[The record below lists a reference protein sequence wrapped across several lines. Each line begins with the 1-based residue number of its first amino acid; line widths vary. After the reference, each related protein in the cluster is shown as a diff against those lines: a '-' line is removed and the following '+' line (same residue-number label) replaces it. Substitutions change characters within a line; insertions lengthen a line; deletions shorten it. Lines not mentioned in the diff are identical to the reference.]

1 MKPTLLRGVM
11 VLLMAMGL
19 DGLEVRA
26 AGRKGEW
33 KAVELALKEEMPV
46 SALEGLRRIEAEAKA
61 EGAWDEALEAV
72 MKRVVTEAKVA
83 GDDDETAL
91 LRLSDRAV
99 EDGTAEMRPVLRA
112 FAAANWSQWSREKR
126 WELMERTEVVD
137 GGGEDVAVWGWA
149 RVMVECERR
158 FGAALAEREVL
169 RGTAIGRWDRV
180 LPGGGLPDRYEPTLY
195 DFVVREA
202 REHLKLVAAAEAGAA
217 GVVRGAGTPA
227 LGEERAFL
235 AWKPGGDDAQVRI
248 VRLFQ
253 EALRFHEGD
262 ADPGARVLLDVDRLA
277 WAGGEAGREGRGEW
291 KRRLRVLLE
300 RWGGHEVSVRVAS
313 ALGEMLVSDGEPGE
327 AHALMSGA
335 LAKHPG
341 SPFAARGRNLVKKI
355 ETKGLGA
362 ATENVWG
369 SVGAEVV
376 VRAKNLSRVHFR
388 LIAVGRRVDPVEMS
402 EAVEEEA
409 VGRLLR
415 KTAAKAWAWDLPDV
429 GDFREHEYRVAAPG
443 GLKPGFYVLAVSGDA
458 NFRGRKNGVEYLPV
472 VVTRLAL
479 MHRAVARNGGTA
491 VDAWVVDGES
501 GDPVA
506 GAEVALWAAGE
517 GEEKPRVQVKGV
529 TDVEGRVR
537 LAVAKRPGFVL
548 IAWHEGEMAVSDED
562 EVTAEVEAE
571 KVKTYFFTDRA
582 IYRPGQTIQFKGI
595 HARRDAARGEY
606 GVLAGVKREVVLR
619 DVNERE
625 VAKVAVESN
634 AFGSFSGSVTAPRV
648 GVTGEMTLGD
658 GAGSVTVQV
667 EEYKRPKFRVEVGM
681 PEAGARLGGEVE
693 VKVRATGYSGAAVDG
708 AKVVWR
714 VRREVEWAPWVS
726 RVVRSGGGSGS
737 EEVGRGETVT
747 GVDGSVA
754 VRFVAVPGEIE
765 REGGDAWFR
774 YEVTADVTDGAGETR
789 SAEVSVRVGE
799 RAMQAGLEMGAWQ
812 TREEPV
818 AVRVTTRSLDGEPLA
833 AKGEVE
839 VFRLVM
845 PERVVRPRLA
855 GERGEEGLE
864 MESWARGERVV
875 RRDAVTDVRGETT
888 VRVKLGAG
896 AYRVVYGGNDRFGE
910 VVRAEADVVVV
921 DPGAERFGVRLP
933 YWRGAPSWELQP
945 GEELRAL
952 WGSGYDRVRA
962 LVEIEHRGEVVE
974 RFWTDP
980 ARSQQ
985 GIRYRITEAHRGGL
999 NVRISQVRERRMVSE
1014 VIPVQVPW
1022 RNKELVVKWEH
1033 LTSKLKPGATDT
1045 WSLTIGGAGA
1055 ERAAVEMAAVLY
1067 DASLESMKEH
1077 RWVEAFDGFRRE
1089 PEAEPMGMRHG
1100 FEELE
1105 TLVDEWDP
1113 DLEPER
1119 SWRRRW
1125 GVTGEFGFEERLMT
1139 AAKSPVTRGLRFG
1152 SDAISRDAVDGL
1164 MAASGAAPA
1173 PVMAEAAEGMAMGG
1187 ASAYVSPPPE
1197 PPSGGEEGAR
1207 RAGGPV
1213 EGITARRNF
1222 QETAFF
1228 QPVVMSGVDGTVKL
1242 TFTMPESVTAWRFL
1256 GFAHDRKLR
1265 SGWVSGETVTA
1276 RDLMV
1281 QANPPRFLR
1290 EGDEVEM
1297 AVKVTNQSE
1306 REQRGTARLSF
1317 ADGESGTAADAAL
1330 GLTVPEQTFSV
1341 PAKESRS
1348 LTWRVRVP
1356 DGQGFLTWKA
1366 VAGTAEVSDG
1376 EEGWLPVLSRRV
1388 LVRESLPLAMGRV
1401 GEKQYVFEKLGA
1413 AGGSETLRHQGL
1425 SVELTSRPAWAAV
1438 MALPYL
1444 MEFPHECAEQTFNR
1458 YYANVLARHL
1468 ALSDPEVRR
1477 VFDVWRD
1484 VQVEALESPLLKNGD
1499 LKTVMM
1505 EETPWL
1511 REAGKESEQRRN
1523 AGVLF
1528 DASRLDAETAR
1539 VLAKLDELQLEDGSW
1554 PWFAGGTTNERITLY
1569 VLAGFGKLERLGI
1582 KVESKM
1588 IDEAVEWADEWL
1600 EREYREA
1607 VRADRREKGDRL
1619 TDLVA
1624 LWLYGRGALAEGR
1637 PVEDGSKKA
1646 LEYFLGQARTKWMKK
1661 PRMVQAQAALG
1672 MKRFGDLE
1680 GAGRVLA
1687 SLRERSVYREETG
1700 RYWAEKRELW
1710 RWEEAPVE
1718 TQAMMVEAFR
1728 EIGGDEERAGEC
1740 VQWLLGQKRTHSW
1753 PTTKATADAVHAVM
1767 GGGKAGW
1774 SGGGTATVRVGSREV
1789 VPERREAGTGY
1800 FRERIPA
1807 AEITAE
1813 SARVTMSQ
1821 TEAGSAWGAVHW
1833 VYLEDAEKVTAA
1845 GGPLT
1850 VRKQLLVRVAGEKG
1864 PELRAVE
1871 GKVRVGDEVV
1881 VRVEV
1886 RSDRELEFVHLKD
1899 ERPASCEPTGVLSGW
1914 REQGGVGYYGSTRDT
1929 AEHYFIESLPKG
1941 VHVFEYSVRVQQ
1953 RGVCR
1958 SGLATVESLY
1968 APEFRSHGAAGVLE
1982 AE

>member
-1 MKPTLLRGVM
+1 M
-11 VLLMAMGL
+11 
-19 DGLEVRA
+19 D
-26 AGRKGEW
+26 
-33 KAVELALKEEMPV
+33 
-46 SALEGLRRIEAEAKA
+46 
-61 EGAWDEALEAV
+61 
-72 MKRVVTEAKVA
+72 
-83 GDDDETAL
+83 
-91 LRLSDRAV
+91 
-99 EDGTAEMRPVLRA
+99 
-112 FAAANWSQWSREKR
+112 
-126 WELMERTEVVD
+126 
-137 GGGEDVAVWGWA
+137 
-149 RVMVECERR
+149 
-158 FGAALAEREVL
+158 
-169 RGTAIGRWDRV
+169 
-180 LPGGGLPDRYEPTLY
+180 
-195 DFVVREA
+195 
-202 REHLKLVAAAEAGAA
+202 
-217 GVVRGAGTPA
+217 
-227 LGEERAFL
+227 
-235 AWKPGGDDAQVRI
+235 
-248 VRLFQ
+248 
-253 EALRFHEGD
+253 
-262 ADPGARVLLDVDRLA
+262 
-277 WAGGEAGREGRGEW
+277 
-291 KRRLRVLLE
+291 
-300 RWGGHEVSVRVAS
+300 
-313 ALGEMLVSDGEPGE
+313 
-327 AHALMSGA
+327 
-335 LAKHPG
+335 
-341 SPFAARGRNLVKKI
+341 
-355 ETKGLGA
+355 
-362 ATENVWG
+362 
-369 SVGAEVV
+369 
-376 VRAKNLSRVHFR
+376 
-388 LIAVGRRVDPVEMS
+388 

-415 KTAAKAWAWDLPDV
+415 KTAAKAWAWDLPEV
-429 GDFREHEYRVAAPG
+429 GDFREHEYRVAAPA

-458 NFRGRKNGVEYLPV
+458 NFRGRKNGVVYLPV

-479 MHRAVARNGGTA
+479 MHRAVARDGGTA

-517 GEEKPRVQVKGV
+517 GEEKPRVDVKGV
-529 TDVEGRVR
+529 TDGDGHVR
-537 LAVAKRPGFVL
+537 LAVAERPGFVL
-548 IAWHEGEMAVSDED
+548 IAWHEGEMALSDED
-562 EVTAEVEAE
+562 EVSAEVEEE

-595 HARRDAARGEY
+595 HARRDAVRGEY

-619 DVNERE
+619 DANERE
-625 VAKVAVESN
+625 VAKVSVESN
-634 AFGSFSGSVTAPRV
+634 AFGSFSGSVTAPRQ

-693 VKVRATGYSGAAVDG
+693 VKVKASGYSGAAVDG

-726 RVVRSGGGSGS
+726 RVVRRGEGSGS
-737 EEVGRGETVT
+737 EEVGRGETFT

-754 VRFVAVPGEIE
+754 VRFVAVPGKME

-833 AKGEVE
+833 AKGELE

-875 RRDAVTDVRGETT
+875 RRDAVTDARGEIT
-888 VRVKLGAG
+888 VKVKLGAG
-896 AYRVVYGGNDRFGE
+896 AYRVVYGGNDRFGKE
-910 VVRAEADVVVV
+910 VRAEANVVVV
-921 DPGAERFGVRLP
+921 DPGAERFGVRVP

-974 RFWTDP
+974 RYWTDP

-1014 VIPVQVPW
+1014 VIPVRVPW

-1033 LTSKLKPGATDT
+1033 MTSKLMPGATDT

-1089 PEAEPMGMRHG
+1089 PEAGPMGMRHEM
-1100 FEELE
+1100 EEME
-1105 TLVDEWDP
+1105 SLVDDWYSER
-1113 DLEPER
+1113 EPER
-1119 SWRRRW
+1119 GWRRQWRVMAVFS
-1125 GVTGEFGFEERLMT
+1125 GRGELMS
-1139 AAKSPVTRGLRFG
+1139 AAKSRVTRGLRFG

-1164 MAASGAAPA
+1164 MAASGGAPA
-1173 PVMAEAAEGMAMGG
+1173 PVMAEVPEGMAMGG
-1187 ASAYVSPPPE
+1187 TSAYVSPPPE
-1197 PPSGGEEGAR
+1197 VPEGGEEEAR
-1207 RAGGPV
+1207 GGGGPV
-1213 EGITARRNF
+1213 EGITARKNF

-1228 QPVVMSGVDGTVKL
+1228 QPVVMSGADGTVKL

-1265 SGWVSGETVTA
+1265 SGLVIGETVTA

-1306 REQRGTARLSF
+1306 REQSGTARLSF
-1317 ADGESGTAADAAL
+1317 ADGESGASADLAL

-1348 LTWRVRVP
+1348 VTWRVRVP

-1376 EEGWLPVLSRRV
+1376 EEGWLPVLSKRV
-1388 LVRESLPLAMGRV
+1388 LVTESLPLAMGRV
-1401 GEKQYVFEKLGA
+1401 GEKAYLFEKLAAA

-1484 VQVEALESPLLKNGD
+1484 VQPDALESPLLKNGD
-1499 LKTVMM
+1499 LKAVLM

-1511 REAGKESEQRRN
+1511 REAAKESEQRRN
-1523 AGVLF
+1523 AGILF
-1528 DASRLDAETAR
+1528 DASRLEAETAR
-1539 VLAKLDELQLEDGSW
+1539 VLAKLDELQLKDGSW
-1554 PWFAGGTTNERITLY
+1554 PWFAGGETNERITLY

-1637 PVEDGSKKA
+1637 PVADESKKA
-1646 LEYFLGQARTKWMKK
+1646 LEYYLGQARTKWMKK
-1661 PRMVQAQAALG
+1661 PRMVQAQAAIG
-1672 MKRFGDLE
+1672 MKRFGDVE

-1700 RYWAEKRELW
+1700 RYWPEKRELW

-1774 SGGGTATVRVGSREV
+1774 SGGGTATVRVGSREI
-1789 VPERREAGTGY
+1789 VPERREAGSGY
-1800 FRERIPA
+1800 FRVRIPA

-1821 TEAGSAWGAVHW
+1821 TAAGNAWGAVHW
-1833 VYLEDAEKVTAA
+1833 QYLEDAEKVTAAA

-1864 PELRAVE
+1864 PELRAVA

-1914 REQGGVGYYGSTRDT
+1914 REQGGVGYYESTRDT
-1929 AEHYFIESLPKG
+1929 AVHYFIESLPKG

-1953 RGVCR
+1953 RGACR
-1958 SGLATVESLY
+1958 SGLAMVESLY
-1968 APEFRSHGAAGVLE
+1968 APEFRSHGVAGVLE

>member
-1 MKPTLLRGVM
+1 MVKSGVMRPTLLRGVM
-11 VLLMAMGL
+11 VLLIAL
-19 DGLEVRA
+19 SLARLEVGA
-26 AGRKGEW
+26 AGRKKEW
-33 KAVELALKEEMPV
+33 MAVELALKEERPV
-46 SALEGLRRIEAEAKA
+46 SALEGLRRIEAGARA
-61 EGAWDEALEAV
+61 EGVWDEAVDAV
-72 MKRVVTEAKVA
+72 MRRVVTEARIA
-83 GDDDETAL
+83 GNDDETAL
-91 LRLSDRAV
+91 LRLSDQAV
-99 EDGTAEMRPVLRA
+99 EEGTVEMRPVLRA

-126 WELMERTEVVD
+126 WELMERTEVAD
-137 GGGEDVAVWGWA
+137 GGGDDVMLWGWA
-149 RVMVECERR
+149 RVKVECERR
-158 FGAALAEREVL
+158 FAAALAEREVL
-169 RGTAIGRWDRV
+169 RGTPIGRWDRV

-202 REHLKLVAAAEAGAA
+202 REHWKLVASAEAGA
-217 GVVRGAGTPA
+217 GGLVRGAGTPA
-227 LGEERAFL
+227 LGDERVFL
-235 AWKPGGDDAQVRI
+235 AWKPGGDDVEVRM

-277 WAGGEAGREGRGEW
+277 WAGREGRGEW
-291 KRRLRVLLE
+291 KRQLRGLLE
-300 RWGGHEVSVRVAS
+300 RWGGHEVSVLVAW
-313 ALGEMLVSDGEPGE
+313 ALGEVLVNDEEPGE
-327 AHALMSGA
+327 AHALVSGA

-341 SPFAARGRNLVKKI
+341 SVFAAKGRNLVRKI
-355 ETKGLGA
+355 ETKGLSA

-369 SVGAEVV
+369 SGGAEVV
-376 VRAKNLSRVHFR
+376 VRATNLSRVHFR
-388 LIAVGRRVDPVEMS
+388 LMAVGRRVDPVEMS
-402 EAVEEEA
+402 EAMEEDA

-415 KTAAKAWAWDLPDV
+415 KTAAKAWAWDLPET
-429 GDFREHEYRVAAPG
+429 GDYREHEYRVAAPG

-472 VVTRLAL
+472 VVSRLAL
-479 MHRAVARNGGTA
+479 MHRAVARDGGTT

-506 GAEVALWAAGE
+506 GAEVALWAEGK
-517 GEEKPRVQVKGV
+517 GEEKPRVEVKGV
-529 TDVEGRVR
+529 TDGDGHVR
-537 LAVAKRPGFVL
+537 LAVAERPSFGL

-562 EVTAEVEAE
+562 EVTAEVEVE

-619 DVNERE
+619 DANERE
-625 VAKVAVESN
+625 VAKVTVESN
-634 AFGSFSGSVTAPRV
+634 AFGSFSGSVTAPRQ

-693 VKVRATGYSGAAVDG
+693 VKVKATGYSGAAVDG

-726 RVVRSGGGSGS
+726 RVVRRGEGSGS

-754 VRFVAVPGEIE
+754 VRFVAVPGEME
-765 REGGDAWFR
+765 RDGGDAWFR

-812 TREEPV
+812 TGGEPV

-845 PERVVRPRLA
+845 PERVVRPRLS
-855 GERGEEGLE
+855 GESGEEESG
-864 MESWARGERVV
+864 MEGWARGERVV
-875 RRDAVTDVRGETT
+875 RRDAVTDGRGETT
-888 VRVKLGAG
+888 VRVKLGPG
-896 AYRVVYGGNDRFGE
+896 AYRVVYGGNDRFGKE
-910 VVRAEADVVVV
+910 VRAEADVVVV
-921 DPGAERFGVRLP
+921 DPGAERFGVRVP

-1014 VIPVQVPW
+1014 VIPVRVPW

-1033 LTSKLKPGATDT
+1033 LTSKLMPGATDT

-1067 DASLESMKEH
+1067 DASLDSMKEH

-1089 PEAEPMGMRHG
+1089 PEAGPMGMRHG
-1100 FEELE
+1100 FEEME
-1105 TLVDEWDP
+1105 TLVDDWSPEK
-1113 DLEPER
+1113 ETER

-1125 GVTGEFGFEERLMT
+1125 GVTGEFGFEERLMS

-1164 MAASGAAPA
+1164 LAAPA
-1173 PVMAEAAEGMAMGG
+1173 PVMAKAREGMAMGG
-1187 ASAYVSPPPE
+1187 AYVSPAAE
-1197 PPSGGEEGAR
+1197 AEGGEEAAR
-1207 RAGGPV
+1207 GGGGQV
-1213 EGITARRNF
+1213 EGITARKNF

-1228 QPVVMSGVDGTVKL
+1228 QPVVMSGADGTVKL
-1242 TFTMPESVTAWRFL
+1242 TFTMPEAVTAWRFL
-1256 GFAHDRKLR
+1256 GFAHDRRLR

-1297 AVKVTNQSE
+1297 AVKVTNQSD
-1306 REQRGTARLSF
+1306 REQTGTARLSF
-1317 ADGESGTAADAAL
+1317 ADGESGAPADAAL
-1330 GLTVPEQTFSV
+1330 GLTVPEQTFVV

-1348 LTWRVRVP
+1348 VAWRVRVP

-1376 EEGWLPVLSRRV
+1376 EEGWLPVLSKRV
-1388 LVRESLPLAMGRV
+1388 LVTESLPLAMGRV

-1484 VQVEALESPLLKNGD
+1484 VQVDALESPLLKNGD

-1523 AGVLF
+1523 AGILF

-1588 IDEAVEWADEWL
+1588 IDEAVEWADKWL
-1600 EREYREA
+1600 VREHREA
-1607 VRADRREKGDRL
+1607 VRADRKEKGDRL

-1637 PVEDGSKKA
+1637 PVAGKSEKA
-1646 LEYFLGQARTKWMKK
+1646 LGYYLGQARTKWMKK

-1672 MKRFGDLE
+1672 LKRFGDAE

-1740 VQWLLGQKRTHSW
+1740 VQWLLGQKRTQSW

-1774 SGGGTATVRVGSREV
+1774 SGGGTAKVRVGSREIE
-1789 VPERREAGTGY
+1789 PEKREAGSGY
-1800 FRERIPA
+1800 FRVRIPA

-1821 TEAGSAWGAVHW
+1821 TAAGNAWGAVHW
-1833 VYLEDAEKVTAA
+1833 TYLEEAGKVTAAA

-1850 VRKQLLVRVAGEKG
+1850 VTKRLLVRVAGEKG
-1864 PELRAVE
+1864 PELRPVE

-1881 VRVEV
+1881 VRMEV

-1899 ERPASCEPTGVLSGW
+1899 ERPSSCEPTGVLSGW
-1914 REQGGVGYYGSTRDT
+1914 REQGGVGYYESTRDT
-1929 AEHYFIESLPKG
+1929 AVHYFIESLPKG
-1941 VHVFEYSVRVQQ
+1941 VHVFEYSVRVQL
-1953 RGVCR
+1953 RGR
-1958 SGLATVESLY
+1958 SGSGLATVESLY
-1968 APEFRSHGAAGVLE
+1968 APEFRSHGVAGELE

>member
-1 MKPTLLRGVM
+1 MRSTLLRGVI
-11 VLLMAMGL
+11 VWLMSL
-19 DGLEVRA
+19 SFLGLEVRA

-33 KAVELALKEEMPV
+33 KVVERALSEQRPV
-46 SALEGLRRIEAEAKA
+46 SALEGLRRIEAGARA
-61 EGAWDEALEAV
+61 EGAWEEAV
-72 MKRVVTEAKVA
+72 DAVMRRVVTEAGLA

-99 EDGTAEMRPVLRA
+99 EEGTVEMRPVLRA
-112 FAAANWSQWSREKR
+112 FAAANWSRWSREKR
-126 WELMERTEVVD
+126 WELMERTEVAD
-137 GGGEDVAVWGWA
+137 GGGEDVALWGWA

-169 RGTAIGRWDRV
+169 RGTAIGLWDRV

-195 DFVVREA
+195 DFVAREA
-202 REHLKLVAAAEAGAA
+202 REHWKRAATAEAGAV
-217 GVVRGAGTPA
+217 GLVRGAGTPA
-227 LGEERAFL
+227 LRDERTFL
-235 AWKPGGDDAQVRI
+235 AWKPGGDDVEVRM

-253 EALRFHEGD
+253 EAMRFHEGD

-277 WAGGEAGREGRGEW
+277 WAGDEAGREGRGEW
-291 KRRLRVLLE
+291 KRQLLALLE
-300 RWGGHEVSVRVAS
+300 RWGGHEVSVLVAGV
-313 ALGEMLVSDGEPGE
+313 LGEMLVGDEEPGE
-327 AHALMSGA
+327 AHALVSGA

-341 SPFAARGRNLVKKI
+341 SPFAAKCRNLLRAI
-355 ETKGLGA
+355 ETKGFSA

-369 SVGAEVV
+369 SGGAEVV
-376 VRAKNLSRVHFR
+376 VRATNLSRVHFR
-388 LIAVGRRVDPVEMS
+388 LIPVGKRVDPVEMD

-409 VGRLLR
+409 VGRSLR
-415 KTAAKAWAWDLPDV
+415 KTAAKAWAWDLPET
-429 GDFREHEYRVAAPG
+429 GDYREHEYRVAAPG

-458 NFRGRKNGVEYLPV
+458 NFRGRKNGVVFLPV

-479 MHRAVARNGGTA
+479 MHRAVARDGGTA

-506 GAEVALWAAGE
+506 GAEVALWAEGK

-529 TDVEGRVR
+529 TDGEGHVR
-537 LAVAKRPGFVL
+537 LAVAERPGFVL

-619 DVNERE
+619 DANERE
-625 VAKVAVESN
+625 VAKVSVESN
-634 AFGSFSGSVTAPRV
+634 AFGSFSGSVTAPRQ

-693 VKVRATGYSGAAVDG
+693 VKVRAMSYSGAAVDG

-714 VRREVEWAPWVS
+714 VMREVEWAPWVS
-726 RVVRSGGGSGS
+726 RVVRRGGRSGS

-754 VRFVAVPGEIE
+754 VRFVAVPGEME
-765 REGGDAWFR
+765 RDGGDAWFR
-774 YEVTADVTDGAGETR
+774 YEVTADVTDGSGETR

-855 GERGEEGLE
+855 GESGEEGLE
-864 MESWARGERVV
+864 MESWVRGERVV
-875 RRDAVTDVRGETT
+875 RRDAVTDVSGETT
-888 VRVKLGAG
+888 VKVKLGAG
-896 AYRVVYGGNDRFGE
+896 AYRVVYGGNDRFGKE
-910 VVRAEADVVVV
+910 VRAEANVVVV
-921 DPGAERFGVRLP
+921 DPGAERFGVRVP

-945 GEELRAL
+945 GEELWAL

-985 GIRYRITEAHRGGL
+985 VIRYRITEAHRGGL

-1033 LTSKLKPGATDT
+1033 MTSKLKPGATDT

-1089 PEAEPMGMRHG
+1089 PEAGPMGMRHE
-1100 FEELE
+1100 FEGME
-1105 TLVDEWDP
+1105 TLVNDWYPER
-1113 DLEPER
+1113 ETER

-1152 SDAISRDAVDGL
+1152 SDAVSRDAVDGL
-1164 MAASGAAPA
+1164 LAAPA
-1173 PVMAEAAEGMAMGG
+1173 PVMAEAVEGMAMGG

-1197 PPSGGEEGAR
+1197 PPSGGEEAAR
-1207 RAGGPV
+1207 GGGGKV
-1213 EGITARRNF
+1213 EGITARKNF

-1228 QPVVMSGVDGTVKL
+1228 QPVVMSGADGTVKL

-1265 SGWVSGETVTA
+1265 SGLVSGETVTA

-1306 REQRGTARLSF
+1306 REQSGTARLSF
-1317 ADGESGTAADAAL
+1317 ADGESGASADAAL
-1330 GLTVPEQTFSV
+1330 GLTVPEQTFTV

-1388 LVRESLPLAMGRV
+1388 LVTESLPLAMGRV
-1401 GEKQYVFEKLGA
+1401 GEKAYVFEKLAA
-1413 AGGSETLRHQGL
+1413 AGGSETLKHQGL

-1484 VQVEALESPLLKNGD
+1484 VQPEALESPLMKNGD
-1499 LKTVMM
+1499 LKTVLM

-1511 REAGKESEQRRN
+1511 REAAKESEQRRN

-1528 DASRLDAETAR
+1528 DASRLDAKTAR
-1539 VLAKLDELQLEDGSW
+1539 VLAKLDELQLKDGSW
-1554 PWFAGGTTNERITLY
+1554 PWFAGGETNERITLY
-1569 VLAGFGKLERLGI
+1569 MVAGFGKLERLGI

-1600 EREYREA
+1600 EREHREA

-1624 LWLYGRGALAEGR
+1624 LWLYGRSGLMEGR
-1637 PVEDGSKKA
+1637 PVADESKKA
-1646 LEYFLGQARTKWMKK
+1646 LEYFLGQARTRWMKK
-1661 PRMVQAQAALG
+1661 PRMVQAQAAIG
-1672 MKRFGDLE
+1672 MKRFGDVE
-1680 GAGRVLA
+1680 GARLVLA

-1700 RYWAEKRELW
+1700 RYWAEKREWW

-1740 VQWLLGQKRTHSW
+1740 VQWLLGQKRTQSW

-1774 SGGGTATVRVGSREV
+1774 SGGGTAAVRVGSREI
-1789 VPERREAGTGY
+1789 VPEKREAGSGY

-1813 SARVTMSQ
+1813 SARVVLKQ
-1821 TEAGSAWGAVHW
+1821 TTAGNAWGAVHW
-1833 VYLEDAEKVTAA
+1833 SYLEDAEKVTAAAA

-1864 PELRAVE
+1864 PELRAVA

-1914 REQGGVGYYGSTRDT
+1914 REQGGVRYYESTRDT
-1929 AEHYFIESLPKG
+1929 AVHYFIERLPKG

-1953 RGVCR
+1953 RGACR

>member
-11 VLLMAMGL
+11 VLLIAL
-19 DGLEVRA
+19 SLARLEVWA
-26 AGRKGEW
+26 AGRKEEW
-33 KAVELALKEEMPV
+33 MEVELALREERPV
-46 SALEGLRRIEAEAKA
+46 SALEELRRIEAGARA
-61 EGAWDEALEAV
+61 EGVWHEAVEAV
-72 MKRVVTEAKVA
+72 MRRVVTEARMA

-99 EDGTAEMRPVLRA
+99 AEGTAEMRPLLRA
-112 FAAANWSQWSREKR
+112 FAAVNWSRWSREKR
-126 WELMERTEVVD
+126 WELMDRTEVA
-137 GGGEDVAVWGWA
+137 GGGGDDVMLWGWG
-149 RVMVECERR
+149 RVMAECGRR
-158 FGAALAEREVL
+158 FEAALVEREVL
-169 RGTAIGRWDRV
+169 RGTPIGRWDRV

-195 DFVVREA
+195 DFVLRAA
-202 REHLKLVAAAEAGAA
+202 RGHWELLAAAEAGAA
-217 GVVRGAGTPA
+217 GLVRGVGTPA
-227 LGEERAFL
+227 LGDEREFL
-235 AWKPGGDDAQVRI
+235 AWKPGGDDGWVRM

-253 EALRFHEGD
+253 EALRFHGGD

-277 WAGGEAGREGRGEW
+277 WAGGEAGREGMGEW
-291 KRRLRVLLE
+291 KRQLRGLLE
-300 RWGGHEVSVRVAS
+300 RWGGHEVSVRVAE
-313 ALGEMLVSDGEPGE
+313 ALGEMLVNDEEPGE
-327 AHALMSGA
+327 AHAVVSGA

-341 SPFAARGRNLVKKI
+341 SVFAAGCRNMLKNI
-355 ETKGLGA
+355 ETKGLSA
-362 ATENVWG
+362 STENVWPSG
-369 SVGAEVV
+369 GAEVV
-376 VRAKNLSRVHFR
+376 VRATNLSRVHFR
-388 LIAVGRRVDPVEMS
+388 LILVGRRLDPMEMS
-402 EAVEEEA
+402 GVLEEQA
-409 VGRLLR
+409 MGRLMR
-415 KTAAKAWAWDLPDV
+415 KTAAKAWAWDLPKA
-429 GDFREHEYRVAAPG
+429 GDYREHEYRVAAPG
-443 GLKPGFYVLAVSGDA
+443 GLKPGFYVLVVSGDA
-458 NFRGRKNGVEYLPV
+458 NFRGRKNGVVYLPV
-472 VVTRLAL
+472 VVSRLAL
-479 MHRAVARNGGTA
+479 MHRAVARDGGTA

-501 GDPVA
+501 GEPVA
-506 GAEVALWAAGE
+506 GAEVALWGE
-517 GEEKPRVQVKGV
+517 GKGEEKPRVEVKGV
-529 TDVEGRVR
+529 TDGDGHVR
-537 LAVAKRPGFVL
+537 LAVAERPSFGL
-548 IAWHEGEMAVSDED
+548 IAWHEGEMAVSEED

-571 KVKTYFFTDRA
+571 TVKTYFFTDRA

-595 HARRDAARGEY
+595 HARRDAERGEY

-619 DVNERE
+619 DANERE

-634 AFGSFSGSVTAPRV
+634 AFGSFSGSVTAPRQ

-726 RVVRSGGGSGS
+726 RVVRSGGGSGAG
-737 EEVGRGETVT
+737 EVGRGETVT

-754 VRFVAVPGEIE
+754 VRFVAVPWEME

-812 TREEPV
+812 TRDEPV

-855 GERGEEGLE
+855 GESGEEGLE
-864 MESWARGERVV
+864 MEGWARGERVV
-875 RRDAVTDVRGETT
+875 RRDAVTDARGETT
-888 VRVKLGAG
+888 LKVKLGAG
-896 AYRVVYGGNDRFGE
+896 AYRVVYGGNDRFGKE
-910 VVRAEADVVVV
+910 VRAEADVVVV
-921 DPGAERFGVRLP
+921 DPGAERFGVRVP

-1014 VIPVQVPW
+1014 VIPVRVPW

-1033 LTSKLKPGATDT
+1033 MTSKLKPGATDT

-1067 DASLESMKEH
+1067 DGSLESMKEH

-1089 PEAEPMGMRHG
+1089 PEAGPMGMRHA

-1105 TLVDEWDP
+1105 TLVDDWDP
-1113 DLEPER
+1113 DLEPDR
-1119 SWRRRW
+1119 TWRREWVVRAEFEGSGELYGMS
-1125 GVTGEFGFEERLMT
+1125 GVNS
-1139 AAKSPVTRGLRFG
+1139 KVTRGLRFG
-1152 SDAISRDAVDGL
+1152 RDAISRDAVDGL
-1164 MAASGAAPA
+1164 LAAPA
-1173 PVMAEAAEGMAMGG
+1173 PVMAVGG
-1187 ASAYVSPPPE
+1187 ASAYVSPAAE
-1197 PPSGGEEGAR
+1197 AEGGEKAVSDG
-1207 RAGGPV
+1207 GGPV
-1213 EGITARRNF
+1213 AGITARKNF

-1228 QPVVMSGVDGTVKL
+1228 QPVVMSGADGTVKL

-1265 SGWVSGETVTA
+1265 SGLVSGETVTA

-1306 REQRGTARLSF
+1306 REQSGTARLSF
-1317 ADGESGTAADAAL
+1317 ADGESGAAADAAL
-1330 GLTVPEQTFSV
+1330 GLTVSEQTFTV

-1366 VAGTAEVSDG
+1366 VAGTTEVSDG

-1388 LVRESLPLAMGRV
+1388 LVTESLPLGMGGV
-1401 GEKQYVFEKLGA
+1401 GEKAYVFEKLA
-1413 AGGSETLRHQGL
+1413 AGGGSETLRHQGL
-1425 SVELTSRPAWAAV
+1425 SVELTSRPGWAAV

-1444 MEFPHECAEQTFNR
+1444 MEFPHECAEQIFNR
-1458 YYANVLARHL
+1458 YYANALARHL
-1468 ALSDPEVRR
+1468 ALSDPEIRR

-1484 VQVEALESPLLKNGD
+1484 VQVDALESPLLKNGD
-1499 LKTVMM
+1499 LKAVLM
-1505 EETPWL
+1505 EETPWM
-1511 REAGKESEQRRN
+1511 REAAKESEQRRN
-1523 AGVLF
+1523 AGELF
-1528 DASRLDAETAR
+1528 DASRLDAETAG
-1539 VLAKLDELQLEDGSW
+1539 VLAKLEGLQLKGGSW
-1554 PWFAGGTTNERITLY
+1554 PWFAGGGTNERITLY

-1582 KVESKM
+1582 KVESEM

-1600 EREYREA
+1600 EREHREA
-1607 VRADRREKGDRL
+1607 VRADRKEKGDRL

-1624 LWLYGRGALAEGR
+1624 LWLYGRSGLKEGR
-1637 PVEDGSKKA
+1637 PVADESRKA

-1661 PRMVQAQAALG
+1661 PRMVQAQAAIG
-1672 MKRFGDLE
+1672 MKRFGDAE
-1680 GAGRVLA
+1680 GARLVLA

-1740 VQWLLGQKRTHSW
+1740 EQWLLGQKRTHSW

-1774 SGGGTATVRVGSREV
+1774 SGGGTAKVRVGSREV
-1789 VPERREAGTGY
+1789 VPERREAGSGY

-1807 AEITAE
+1807 AEITGE
-1813 SARVTMSQ
+1813 SARVVLKQ
-1821 TEAGSAWGAVHW
+1821 TAAGSAWGAVHW
-1833 VYLEDAEKVTAA
+1833 VYLEDAEKVTAAAA

-1864 PELRAVE
+1864 PELRAVA

-1914 REQGGVGYYGSTRDT
+1914 REQGGVGYYESTRDT
-1929 AEHYFIESLPKG
+1929 AVHYFIETLPKG

-1953 RGVCR
+1953 RGACR

-1968 APEFRSHGAAGVLE
+1968 APEFRSHGVAGVLK

>member
-1 MKPTLLRGVM
+1 MRPTLLRGVM
-11 VLLMAMGL
+11 VLLIAL
-19 DGLEVRA
+19 SLARLEVGA
-26 AGRKGEW
+26 AGRKEEW
-33 KAVELALKEEMPV
+33 MEVELALREERPV
-46 SALEGLRRIEAEAKA
+46 SALEELRRIEAGARA
-61 EGAWDEALEAV
+61 EGVWDEAVEAV
-72 MKRVVTEAKVA
+72 MRRVVTEAGMA
-83 GDDDETAL
+83 GNDDETAL

-99 EDGTAEMRPVLRA
+99 EEGTAEMRPLLRA
-112 FAAANWSQWSREKR
+112 FAAVNWSRWSRANR
-126 WELMERTEVVD
+126 WELMERTEVA
-137 GGGEDVAVWGWA
+137 GGGGDDVMLWGWA
-149 RVMVECERR
+149 RVMAECERR
-158 FGAALAEREVL
+158 FEAALAEREVL

-202 REHLKLVAAAEAGAA
+202 REHGKMVAEAEAGAA
-217 GVVRGAGTPA
+217 GLVRGAGTPA
-227 LGEERAFL
+227 LGDEREFL
-235 AWKPGGDDAQVRI
+235 AWKPGGDDVQVRM

-253 EALRFHEGD
+253 EALRFHGGD
-262 ADPGARVLLDVDRLA
+262 ADPGARVLLDVDRLE

-291 KRRLRVLLE
+291 KRQLRGLLE
-300 RWGGHEVSVRVAS
+300 RWGGHEVSVRVAE
-313 ALGEMLVSDGEPGE
+313 ALGEVLGEDEEPGE
-327 AHALMSGA
+327 AHALVSGA

-341 SPFAARGRNLVKKI
+341 SVFAAKGRNLVRKI
-355 ETKGLGA
+355 ETKGLSA

-369 SVGAEVV
+369 SGGAEVV
-376 VRAKNLSRVHFR
+376 VRATNLSRVHFR
-388 LIAVGRRVDPVEMS
+388 LMAVGRRVDPGEMG
-402 EAVEEEA
+402 EALDEEA

-415 KTAAKAWAWDLPDV
+415 KTAAKAWAWDLPEL
-429 GDFREHEYRVAAPG
+429 GDYREHEYRVAAPG

-479 MHRAVARNGGTA
+479 MHRAVARDGGTA

-506 GAEVALWAAGE
+506 GAEVALWVEGT

-529 TDVEGRVR
+529 TDGDGHVR
-537 LAVAKRPGFVL
+537 LAVAERPGFML
-548 IAWHEGEMAVSDED
+548 MAWHEGEMAVSDED
-562 EVTAEVEAE
+562 EVSAEVEVE

-595 HARRDAARGEY
+595 HARRDAERGEY
-606 GVLAGVKREVVLR
+606 GVLGGVRREVVLR
-619 DVNERE
+619 DANERE
-625 VAKVAVESN
+625 LAKVTVESN
-634 AFGSFSGSVTAPRV
+634 AFGSFSGSVTAPRQ

-693 VKVRATGYSGAAVDG
+693 VRVKATGYSGAAVDG

-726 RVVRSGGGSGS
+726 RVVRRGEGGGS

-754 VRFVAVPGEIE
+754 VRFVAVPGEME
-765 REGGDAWFR
+765 RDGGDAWFR

-812 TREEPV
+812 TGGEPV

-845 PERVVRPRLA
+845 PERVVRPRLS
-855 GERGEEGLE
+855 GESGEEESG
-864 MESWARGERVV
+864 MEGWARGERVV

-896 AYRVVYGGNDRFGE
+896 AYRVVYGGNDRFGKE
-910 VVRAEADVVVV
+910 VRAEADVVVV
-921 DPGAERFGVRLP
+921 DPGAERFGVRVP

-1014 VIPVQVPW
+1014 VIPVRVPW

-1033 LTSKLKPGATDT
+1033 LTSKLMPGATDT

-1067 DASLESMKEH
+1067 DASLDSMKEH

-1089 PEAEPMGMRHG
+1089 PEAGPMGMRHE
-1100 FEELE
+1100 FEEME
-1105 TLVDEWDP
+1105 TLVDDWDP
-1113 DLEPER
+1113 EREPDR
-1119 SWRRRW
+1119 TWRREWVVRADFD
-1125 GVTGEFGFEERLMT
+1125 GRGEAMGMSG
-1139 AAKSPVTRGLRFG
+1139 AKSRVTRGLRFG
-1152 SDAISRDAVDGL
+1152 RDAISRDGVDGL
-1164 MAASGAAPA
+1164 MAASA
-1173 PVMAEAAEGMAMGG
+1173 PVMMPKMAEEAFSDPFAAKAGREKPAAGAAELDGI
-1187 ASAYVSPPPE
+1187 SA
-1197 PPSGGEEGAR
+1197 R
-1207 RAGGPV
+1207 K
-1213 EGITARRNF
+1213 NF

-1228 QPVVMSGVDGTVKL
+1228 QPVVMSGADGTVKL

-1265 SGWVSGETVTA
+1265 SGMLTGETVTA

-1297 AVKVTNQSE
+1297 AVKVTNQSY
-1306 REQRGTARLSF
+1306 REQTGTARLSF
-1317 ADGESGTAADAAL
+1317 ADGESGAPADAAL
-1330 GLTVPEQTFSV
+1330 GLTVPEQTFTV

-1348 LTWRVRVP
+1348 VRWRVRVP

-1376 EEGWLPVLSRRV
+1376 EEGWLPVLSKRV
-1388 LVRESLPLAMGRV
+1388 LVTESLPLAMGRV
-1401 GEKQYVFEKLGA
+1401 GEKAYVFEKLGA

-1484 VQVEALESPLLKNGD
+1484 VQPEALESPLLKNGD

-1523 AGVLF
+1523 AGILF
-1528 DASRLDAETAR
+1528 DASRLEAETVR
-1539 VLAKLDELQLEDGSW
+1539 VLAKLDELQLKDGSW

-1569 VLAGFGKLERLGI
+1569 VLAGCGKLERLGI
-1582 KVESKM
+1582 KVESEM
-1588 IDEAVEWADEWL
+1588 IDEAVGWADRWL
-1600 EREYREA
+1600 VREHREA
-1607 VRADRREKGDRL
+1607 VRADRKEKGDRL

-1637 PVEDGSKKA
+1637 PVADKSKEA
-1646 LEYFLGQARTKWMKK
+1646 LGYYLGQARTRWMKK
-1661 PRMVQAQAALG
+1661 PRMVQAQAGLG
-1672 MKRFGDLE
+1672 MKRFGDAA

-1740 VQWLLGQKRTHSW
+1740 VQWLLGQKRTQSW

-1774 SGGGTATVRVGSREV
+1774 SGGGTAKVRVGSREV
-1789 VPERREAGTGY
+1789 EPEKREAGSGY
-1800 FRERIPA
+1800 FRVRIPA

-1821 TEAGSAWGAVHW
+1821 TAAGSAWGAVHW
-1833 VYLEDAEKVTAA
+1833 TYLEEAGKVTPA

-1850 VRKQLLVRVAGEKG
+1850 VSKQLLVRVAGEKG
-1864 PELRAVE
+1864 PELRPVE

-1881 VRVEV
+1881 VRMEV

-1899 ERPASCEPTGVLSGW
+1899 ERPSSCEPTGVLSGW
-1914 REQGGVGYYGSTRDT
+1914 REQGGVGYYESTRDT
-1929 AEHYFIESLPKG
+1929 AVHYFIESLPKG
-1941 VHVFEYSVRVQQ
+1941 VHVFEYSVRVQL
-1953 RGVCR
+1953 RGR
-1958 SGLATVESLY
+1958 SGSGLATVESLY
-1968 APEFRSHGAAGVLE
+1968 APEFRSHGVAGELE